1 MATKIYKVPQ
11 ATNRDNS
18 EKSNLFKTYCV
29 PVVTEL
35 ALFHA
40 YVEKESFHKTLHIC
54 IILL

>member
-1 MATKIYKVPQ
+1 MKSPQ

-18 EKSNLFKTYCV
+18 EKSKVFKTYCV

-40 YVEKESFHKTLHIC
+40 YVEKVSFHKKLQIF
-54 IILL
+54 IILW